1 MDGAV
6 GSAEPVTTAPGAA
19 SPARPVRR
27 SRELGDLAQW
37 RIVTSS
43 QIAHYLRTYRF
54 LGLLGFVA
62 LISALT
68 LATEVQA
75 GVALVQ
81 QVQLHKVSEYLSNFL
96 VWTGLWIILAAGF
109 FGGDALSVD
118 FSTGS
123 GYYML
128 VQPVRRGT
136 LLAGRY
142 AAATVV
148 TLAVV
153 VVYFAFGVV
162 GGAYFF
168 GASSLPWVTI
178 AEAIGLSALFSMA
191 ALSVAFTVSAFF
203 KSPASGVLVTI
214 LALYAGFTTIQSTVE
229 LAGYEPWWSLTYAGG
244 AMAAVLDTD
253 FVHIQAI
260 PVGEDQFLDLW
271 SAYWQ
276 EGAIIMV
283 VYLVAFGILS
293 FYLYERKESS

>member
-1 MDGAV
+1 MASSQATV
-6 GSAEPVTTAPGAA
+6 SSPSSSPLRKPGDAR
-19 SPARPVRR
+19 SPL
-27 SRELGDLAQW
+27 SDFAQW
-37 RIVTSS
+37 RIVTAS
-43 QIAHYLRTYRF
+43 QIAHYVRTYRF
-54 LGLLGFVA
+54 LGLIAFVA

-68 LATEVQA
+68 LVTEIQA

-128 VQPVRRGT
+128 VLPVRRGT

-142 AAATVV
+142 VAATIV

-178 AEAIGLSALFSMA
+178 AEALGLSGLFSLA

-214 LALYAGFTTIQSTVE
+214 LALYAGFTTLQSTVE

-276 EGAIIMV
+276 EGAVIMLI
-283 VYLVAFGILS
+283 YFVAFGILS
-293 FYLYERKESS
+293 FYLYQRKEST